1 MGVVGGEPYRPE
13 QARARIE
20 QSCAR
25 TEQVENRSGS
35 IRLKNR
41 TGGGGESNIPE
52 SVCLYLKGNR
62 TGLCKNRTGGGGH
75 GGESNIPESIYLY
88 LKGNRTG
95 LCKNRTSGGGHG
107 GESKVSI
114 YI

>member
-25 TEQVENRSGS
+25 TEQVVGVMVDNRSGS
-35 IRLKNR
+35 IRLVQEPNR
-41 TGGGGESNIPE
+41 
-52 SVCLYLKGNR
+52 
-62 TGLCKNRTGGGGH
+62 
-75 GGESNIPESIYLY
+75 ESNIPESIYLY

-95 LCKNRTSGGGHG
+95 LCKIRTGGGGHG